1 MQDRYRMYRR
11 NKGNFYLEDVLTGKQ
26 LSLRTKQEA
35 TAKRLLAG
43 KNQSVEQPQMN
54 LAMARVYLA
63 SKSPELMS
71 RTWDDVMKDMEASY
85 QDGTKIRWQ
94 KMMRCAPFQIIRNLP
109 LLYTESA
116 HFLAVLRHP
125 NAGTSTNKWLRI
137 MHNRALDLG
146 WLLSP
151 VLVRRAWPKI
161 LTKRMQAITYNQHCQ
176 LVSKEQ
182 EPEFKL
188 YLQMLWETGGS
199 QTDIACLHRDN
210 IDLDQKRITY
220 RRKKL
225 QNQLFHGAAI
235 AIGANLQRLLEQLP
249 QEGWLFPR
257 LRLQPEGVRASRF
270 AKQCRKLNITG
281 VSLHSYRYAWAQ
293 RAKSAGMPLREAMAH
308 LGHGSRAIHQAYSEK
323 AEVVTLPLEYYE
335 AEKQKKIIQFK
346 ESIESPSS
354 PSDETKVEVIG

>member
-1 MQDRYRMYRR
+1 MYRR
-11 NKGNFYLEDVLTGKQ
+11 NKGNFYLEDILTGKQ
-26 LSLRTKQEA
+26 QSLRTKQEA
-35 TAKRLLAG
+35 KAKRLLAG

-71 RTWDDVMKDMEASY
+71 RTWDDVMRDMEAGY

-125 NAGTSTNKWLRI
+125 KAGTSTNKWLRI
-137 MHNRALDLG
+137 MHNRAMDLG

-161 LTKRMQAITYNQHCQ
+161 LTKRMQAITYDQHCQ
-176 LVSKEQ
+176 LVAKEH

-199 QTDIACLHRDN
+199 QTDIACLQRDN
-210 IDLDQKRITY
+210 IDADQKRITY

-225 QNQLFHGAAI
+225 QTQLFHGAAI
-235 AIGANLQRLLEQLP
+235 VIGPNIQHLLDQLP
-249 QEGWLFPR
+249 KEGFLFPR
-257 LRLQPEGVRASRF
+257 LRLQPEGIRASRF
-270 AKQCRKLNITG
+270 AKQCRKLKITG
-281 VSLHSYRYAWAQ
+281 VSLHISGYDPSLRLRRGQ
-293 RAKSAGMPLREAMAH
+293 SAGD
-308 LGHGSRAIHQAYSEK
+308 RAWFAWLDGQRNFAFLH
-323 AEVVTLPLEYYE
+323 
-335 AEKQKKIIQFK
+335 KIVFRFRLK
-346 ESIESPSS
+346 WNCARNDSDSIDSH
-354 PSDETKVEVIG
+354 